1 MTKDTLRARTE
12 KSWRE
17 LCERKR
23 PAPAVEWPFPP
34 ARLTDRLIDPDRVLC
49 PTCGRVASFRRSW
62 CSHCGVAM

>member
-34 ARLTDRLIDPDRVLC
+34 ARLTDRPRLPER
-49 PTCGRVASFRRSW
+49 
-62 CSHCGVAM
+62 H